1 MAWRL
6 RHVATAGTATFSLA
20 AIAAVAASIAAKP
33 DIEGCFGAGLALLM
47 LAIARHDARH
57 LIIPNHLTAASFVLG
72 LASVAA
78 AEPLFIAAAVGG
90 ALLRAAIAFAVFLA
104 IKLGYRWWR
113 GVEGIGMG
121 DVKLAAAA
129 GVWLDWLPLAV
140 AVEMAVLAALAGY
153 MLRQIIKRRPLRAT
167 GALPFGLYL
176 APSIWLGWLLQST
189 LLVP

>member
-1 MAWRL
+1 
-6 RHVATAGTATFSLA
+6 
-20 AIAAVAASIAAKP
+20 
-33 DIEGCFGAGLALLM
+33 
-47 LAIARHDARH
+47 
-57 LIIPNHLTAASFVLG
+57 
-72 LASVAA
+72 
-78 AEPLFIAAAVGG
+78 
-90 ALLRAAIAFAVFLA
+90 
-104 IKLGYRWWR
+104 
-113 GVEGIGMG
+113 VEGIGLG